1 MKKSFVFYSFYKKK
15 TFNYLIFKF
24 PQMTGFMLAS
34 GIGQNI
40 SQSHA
45 LLNYQFSSLGGSS
58 LGSMLLGYRY
68 HSGYGVEADCEAAL
82 VNYKHAAEKGL

>member
-1 MKKSFVFYSFYKKK
+1 MDIENVLY
-15 TFNYLIFKF
+15 FNHCFSQIS
-24 PQMTGFMLAS
+24 GFMLAS

-68 HSGYGVEADCEAAL
+68 YAGYGVEADCEAAL
-82 VNYKHAAEKGL
+82 VNYKHAAERGL